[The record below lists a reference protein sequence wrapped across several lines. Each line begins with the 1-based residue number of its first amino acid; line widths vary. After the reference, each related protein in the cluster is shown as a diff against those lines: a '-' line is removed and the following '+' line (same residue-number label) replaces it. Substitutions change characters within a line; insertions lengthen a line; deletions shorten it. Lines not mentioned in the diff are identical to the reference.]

1 MVSLSFVYRTL
12 VNKGLHN
19 HTKEITMK
27 TEKANNEK
35 KNPNSGSNSAEN
47 K

>member
-35 KNPNSGSNSAEN
+35 KKSQQWLKLSR